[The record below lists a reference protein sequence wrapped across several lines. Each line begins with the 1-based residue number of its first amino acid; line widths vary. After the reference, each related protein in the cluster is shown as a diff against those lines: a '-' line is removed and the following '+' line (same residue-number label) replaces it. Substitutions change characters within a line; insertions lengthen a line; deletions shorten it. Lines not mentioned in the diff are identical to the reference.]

1 MTAPGESSFLGA
13 LDAPFMK
20 DEDRVEAL
28 FLAALARRPDG
39 EEATACLAELQKSS
53 DEQKRNQA
61 FGSIL
66 WALLNSTE
74 FAFNQ

>member
-1 MTAPGESSFLGA
+1 
-13 LDAPFMK
+13 MK

-28 FLAALARRPDG
+28 FLAALARRPEKD
-39 EEATACLAELQKSS
+39 ESTACVAALRESS
-53 DEQKRNQA
+53 DKQKQSQTL
-61 FGSIL
+61 GSIL